1 MSCRKS
7 LDEIQARL
15 YFTLMGDRYWEHRH
29 ASISAEKRAERGLPE
44 NLIRLCVGIEDP
56 RDLIDDLE
64 HSLLESGAIYQRFD
78 IDSEPA
84 TPTTSSAPSANKDL
98 YISEPEKWIVE
109 RAGRF
114 SRSGMSGQG
123 HSLGEESKS
132 TVQSLVD
139 DVKTKLGFS
148 GPEGKQGEETA
159 SGSATAPG
167 GSTDQDQDIL
177 VSAPGKVILF
187 GEHAVVHGVVR

>member
-1 MSCRKS
+1 M
-7 LDEIQARL
+7 
-15 YFTLMGDRYWEHRH
+15 
-29 ASISAEKRAERGLPE
+29 
-44 NLIRLCVGIEDP
+44 GIEDP

-78 IDSEPA
+78 IDSAPA
-84 TPTTSSAPSANKDL
+84 TPTTAEPARDV
-98 YISEPEKWIVE
+98 YVVDPEKWILE

-114 SRSGMSGQG
+114 ARSGMQGKGQQ
-123 HSLGEESKS
+123 LGDGAAGGETRSS
-132 TVQSLVD
+132 TVAALVD

-148 GPEGKQGEETA
+148 GPEGKQGEVDRDA
-159 SGSATAPG
+159 SSADGATATG
-167 GSTDQDQDIL
+167 ADQDIL

>member
-1 MSCRKS
+1 MMTTRQGHTD
-7 LDEIQARL
+7 LGVYL
-15 YFTLMGDRYWEHRH
+15 RH

-84 TPTTSSAPSANKDL
+84 TPTTSSAPSGNRDL
-98 YISEPEKWIVE
+98 YVSEPERWIVE

-114 SRSGMSGQG
+114 ARSGMTGQG
-123 HSLGEESKS
+123 HSLGEDSKS

-148 GPEGKQGEETA
+148 GPEGKQGEETET
-159 SGSATAPG
+159 GSRSAAAPG
-167 GSTDQDQDIL
+167 SSTDQDQDIL

>member
-1 MSCRKS
+1 M
-7 LDEIQARL
+7 
-15 YFTLMGDRYWEHRH
+15 
-29 ASISAEKRAERGLPE
+29 
-44 NLIRLCVGIEDP
+44 GIEDP

-78 IDSEPA
+78 VDSEPP
-84 TPTTSSAPSANKDL
+84 TPTTTTAEGSGSTRRDV
-98 YISEPEKWIVE
+98 YVDEPERWILE

-114 SRSGMSGQG
+114 ARSGMQQGQG
-123 HSLGEESKS
+123 QTVGEVDRS
-132 TVQSLVD
+132 TVGALMD

-148 GPEGKQGEETA
+148 GPEGKQGDVDA
-159 SGSATAPG
+159 AGHSATATSTAN
-167 GSTDQDQDIL
+167 GSDQDQDIL